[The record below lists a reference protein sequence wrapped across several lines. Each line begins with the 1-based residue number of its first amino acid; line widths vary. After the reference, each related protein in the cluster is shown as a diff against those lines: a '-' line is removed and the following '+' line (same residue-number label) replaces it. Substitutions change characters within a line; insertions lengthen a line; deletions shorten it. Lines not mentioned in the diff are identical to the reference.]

1 LEVTDARGKLVH
13 RKVVNKTDDKLSPFG
28 GVGGGFY
35 YFPIATDASAPTG
48 NWRAT
53 VLVGGTTFTQNLNVA
68 TVKPNRLKITL
79 GFEDKVLNASQPI
92 STTAQVNWLHGAP
105 ARNVALEM
113 QATLRFAG
121 GGFASHPNYVFAD
134 PIRTFY
140 ETEIPF
146 FTGSVN
152 SDGFV
157 NINKK
162 LDISKNA
169 PGMLKANILT
179 KAFEGGGDF
188 SMDVH
193 TVDIAPYSHFVGLQS
208 PKSKAY
214 GSFYTDEDIPFDV
227 ISVDAEGKAAG
238 NRELQVQIFQIEWRW
253 WWNRGSDNLSTY
265 ENATI
270 HRPVKDF
277 KIITAANGK
286 TSFKVNI
293 NDEEN
298 GRYLI
303 RVIDKASGHA
313 TGRIAYFY
321 KNWWSQGSSVDAE
334 SAKMLVLSAGKEK
347 FQV

>member
-1 LEVTDARGKLVH
+1 
-13 RKVVNKTDDKLSPFG
+13 
-28 GVGGGFY
+28 
-35 YFPIATDASAPTG
+35 
-48 NWRAT
+48 
-53 VLVGGTTFTQNLNVA
+53 
-68 TVKPNRLKITL
+68 KPNRLKITL

-146 FTGSVN
+146 FTRSVN

-193 TVDIAPYSHFVGLQS
+193 TVRSEEHTSELQS
-208 PKSKAY
+208 
-214 GSFYTDEDIPFDV
+214 
-227 ISVDAEGKAAG
+227 
-238 NRELQVQIFQIEWRW
+238 RENLVCRLLLEKKKKQQQI
-253 WWNRGSDNLSTY
+253 
-265 ENATI
+265 A
-270 HRPVKDF
+270 
-277 KIITAANGK
+277 
-286 TSFKVNI
+286 
-293 NDEEN
+293 
-298 GRYLI
+298 
-303 RVIDKASGHA
+303 
-313 TGRIAYFY
+313 IAQYR
-321 KNWWSQGSSVDAE
+321 NTHE
-334 SAKMLVLSAGKEK
+334 
-347 FQV
+347 